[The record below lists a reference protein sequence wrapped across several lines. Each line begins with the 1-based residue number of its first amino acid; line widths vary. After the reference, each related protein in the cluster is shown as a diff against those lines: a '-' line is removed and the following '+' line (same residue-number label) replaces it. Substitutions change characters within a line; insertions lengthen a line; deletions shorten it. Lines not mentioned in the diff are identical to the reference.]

1 MELHFVP
8 LSNVDGAR
16 VVNRHIN
23 LGMTLVAKGDSM
35 FVIDQWSVCGL
46 PAHWLGDRDIECTM
60 LIRMVI
66 HNLFAIVGIPV
77 ANLKCISRFKHAIEK
92 FNESQRSRSFQY
104 I

>member
-66 HNLFAIVGIPV
+66 HKFVCDPRYP
-77 ANLKCISRFKHAIEK
+77 SRKFEMHIE
-92 FNESQRSRSFQY
+92 